1 MTLRLDYL
9 EFKLTNCCPQI
20 RAFAREPEADVCVQY
35 CSVQEFSAPTGQ
47 VFLPYW
53 MMQNLN
59 VDEGA
64 FVLVSNALAIPRAI
78 YCRLQPEQMQFLD
91 LAAQIGPKV

>member
-1 MTLRLDYL
+1 
-9 EFKLTNCCPQI
+9 
-20 RAFAREPEADVCVQY
+20 
-35 CSVQEFSAPTGQ
+35 
-47 VFLPYW
+47 

-64 FVLVSNALAIPRAI
+64 FVLVSNALGIPRAI
-78 YCRLQPEQMQFLD
+78 YCRMQPEQMQFLD